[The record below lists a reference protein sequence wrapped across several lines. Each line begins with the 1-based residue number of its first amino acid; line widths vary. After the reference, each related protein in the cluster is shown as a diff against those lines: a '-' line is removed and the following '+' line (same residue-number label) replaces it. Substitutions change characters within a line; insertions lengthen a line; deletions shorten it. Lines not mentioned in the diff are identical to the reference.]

1 MSYNGKDI
9 TVREQALVGKKR
21 NESGGTIELER
32 GDGSSKDDEVYDTN
46 DGTSIEWDDEIDVD
60 ELINDAQEYDF
71 NTQVEDEMA
80 AYVDDEMLDDESGR
94 SVSND
99 KDASEDQ
106 SCVIEQNNKRQKA
119 CPGQKKTYN
128 NSDAVGCLCA

>member
-1 MSYNGKDI
+1 MM
-9 TVREQALVGKKR
+9 GKKR
-21 NESGGTIELER
+21 NEPGRKATLER

-80 AYVDDEMLDDESGR
+80 AYIDDEMIDDENG
-94 SVSND
+94 VD
-99 KDASEDQ
+99 
-106 SCVIEQNNKRQKA
+106 
-119 CPGQKKTYN
+119 
-128 NSDAVGCLCA
+128 VGD